1 MENGLF
7 SRRNIFSKLYESL
20 KYYISYLLNLQ
31 CFDEVFR
38 KKITLEE
45 KVVYFSGQASKVY
58 EKLSSMFYT
67 FGEAKY
73 HSQEHMVV
81 HK

>member
-1 MENGLF
+1 MKYLGKNHFG
-7 SRRNIFSKLYESL
+7 RES
-20 KYYISYLLNLQ
+20 S
-31 CFDEVFR
+31 D
-38 KKITLEE
+38 
-45 KVVYFSGQASKVY
+45 FSGQASKVY
-58 EKLSSMFYT
+58 EKLSSMFQT